1 MASSY
6 KRVTW
11 KESSKNPF
19 GSYIKYKSNAY
30 ALCMSQC
37 RKIKKGSSKN
47 IAKPNQ
53 TQISL
58 VWKGLNSKQ
67 WINSQ
72 TQNFSDIAIWGYFL
86 KSSKIPLWWC
96 SLNAFVI
103 IIVFVFV
110 FLILLVMVMFSHHS
124 DHISQR
130 SKVSKV
136 ALWRCSLWVLVFVI
150 VTVFVFVFVVDIGYY
165 GRGCVTPELRV
176 WKRKI
181 IRSDD
186 RQTDERTNR
195 ISTCRLDPCIG
206 VE

>member
-1 MASSY
+1 MTLCAALQMASSY

-110 FLILLVMVMFSHHS
+110 FLILLVMVMFSHDPIQFCEAWVWS
-124 DHISQR
+124 GRPEGFESRTVNMQYSQWPR
-130 SKVSKV
+130 
-136 ALWRCSLWVLVFVI
+136 
-150 VTVFVFVFVVDIGYY
+150 
-165 GRGCVTPELRV
+165 
-176 WKRKI
+176 
-181 IRSDD
+181 
-186 RQTDERTNR
+186 
-195 ISTCRLDPCIG
+195 
-206 VE
+206 

>member
-130 SKVSKV
+130 SKISKV
-136 ALWRCSLWVLVFVI
+136 ALCRCSLNVFVI
-150 VTVFVFVFVVDIGYY
+150 VIVLLFVLLIVF
-165 GRGCVTPELRV
+165 
-176 WKRKI
+176 
-181 IRSDD
+181 
-186 RQTDERTNR
+186 
-195 ISTCRLDPCIG
+195 CRPGHHCDQMS
-206 VE
+206 

>member
-130 SKVSKV
+130 LKVSKV
-136 ALWRCSLWVLVFVI
+136 VLWRCSLRGGVKKTGKKRSGWPLGLTPPSPECVVI
-150 VTVFVFVFVVDIGYY
+150 FS
-165 GRGCVTPELRV
+165 
-176 WKRKI
+176 K
-181 IRSDD
+181 
-186 RQTDERTNR
+186 
-195 ISTCRLDPCIG
+195 
-206 VE
+206 

>member
-130 SKVSKV
+130 SKISKV
-136 ALWRCSLWVLVFVI
+136 ALCRCSLNVFVI
-150 VTVFVFVFVVDIGYY
+150 VFVFVFLVVLLL
-165 GRGCVTPELRV
+165 V
-176 WKRKI
+176 
-181 IRSDD
+181 RSWFLNTLIKCLKGKKSQ
-186 RQTDERTNR
+186 RSLFE
-195 ISTCRLDPCIG
+195 G
-206 VE
+206 VL

>member
-86 KSSKIPLWWC
+86 KSSKIPLWGHFLKPSKIPLWWC

-130 SKVSKV
+130 SKISKV
-136 ALWRCSLWVLVFVI
+136 ALCRCSLNVFVI
-150 VTVFVFVFVVDIGYY
+150 VFVFVFLVVLLL
-165 GRGCVTPELRV
+165 V
-176 WKRKI
+176 
-181 IRSDD
+181 RSGFLNTLIKCLKGQKSQ
-186 RQTDERTNR
+186 RSLFE
-195 ISTCRLDPCIG
+195 G
-206 VE
+206 VL